1 MLLLRASFCPKVL
14 QGPKWGVFC
23 ETIAFVKQEKGK
35 GLKTER
41 NFWDTKVLWFFP
53 EDLIWRLWECS
64 LGYRC
69 CNATWVLL
77 FVLVSTRRPENK
89 RQKYRYQQHAKE
101 LQNNQFLKHFAP
113 QTFLYSMQTQKEVFG
128 IFEKRQNIVHYFLNC
143 LDHLI
148 CEPRICLM
156 VCSPF

>member
-14 QGPKWGVFC
+14 QGPKWGGIFWNRRRVR
-23 ETIAFVKQEKGK
+23 VSKQNA
-35 GLKTER
+35 ER
-41 NFWDTKVLWFFP
+41 NFWDTKVLWFVP
-53 EDLIWRLWECS
+53 EDLIWRFWECS

-89 RQKYRYQQHAKE
+89 RQKYRCQQHAKE

-113 QTFLYSMQTQKEVFG
+113 QTFLYSMQTQRG
-128 IFEKRQNIVHYFLNC
+128 IWNLWEKADFRSLFFNS
-143 LDHLI
+143 LDHTQSKI
-148 CEPRICLM
+148 FLM